1 MVLQGRVDGCVALR
15 LRRDSLL
22 LLLWRRRRRRL
33 LLNLLGNRR
42 CRLSQAPT
50 KVVQV
55 VKQHVDLVLQR
66 SHVRRHILVLLRI
79 FKAIATIGRIDALET
94 QVAAALAWVLAVA
107 LDFATLAFVTGWR
120 RQYMDALVRRCRRK
134 EDDPLPCKRNVSGAT
149 RLAAGALR
157 AVVGFSLVAVDI
169 ARAIVVLLVL
179 VLVRERVLLL
189 LVLLLLMLLLLMLLL
204 LLLLLLSNLTVRD
217 RRNGSESMRRVHG
230 CKAACAVQV
239 VSRRGALVPQRA
251 E

>member
-22 LLLWRRRRRRL
+22 LLLWRRRRL
-33 LLNLLGNRR
+33 LLNLLGNRW

-107 LDFATLAFVTGWR
+107 LDFATLAFVTGSR
-120 RQYMDALVRRCRRK
+120 RQYMDALVGRCRRK

-204 LLLLLLSNLTVRD
+204 LLLLLTNLTVRD

>member
-1 MVLQGRVDGCVALR
+1 
-15 LRRDSLL
+15 
-22 LLLWRRRRRRL
+22 
-33 LLNLLGNRR
+33 
-42 CRLSQAPT
+42 
-50 KVVQV
+50 
-55 VKQHVDLVLQR
+55 
-66 SHVRRHILVLLRI
+66 
-79 FKAIATIGRIDALET
+79 
-94 QVAAALAWVLAVA
+94 
-107 LDFATLAFVTGWR
+107 
-120 RQYMDALVRRCRRK
+120 
-134 EDDPLPCKRNVSGAT
+134 
-149 RLAAGALR
+149 LR

-204 LLLLLLSNLTVRD
+204 LLLLLTNLTVRD